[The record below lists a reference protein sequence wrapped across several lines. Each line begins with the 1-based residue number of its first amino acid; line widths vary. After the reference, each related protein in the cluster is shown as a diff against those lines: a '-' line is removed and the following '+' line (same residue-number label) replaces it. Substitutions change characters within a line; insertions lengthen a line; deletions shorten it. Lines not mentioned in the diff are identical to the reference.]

1 MMMRHEFYKF
11 CRLILINNII
21 KDYIDVFKAVYRLIK
36 INDNNNVIFILSQ
49 ISDNLSLL

>member
-21 KDYIDVFKAVYRLIK
+21 KYYIDVFKAVYHLIK
-36 INDNNNVIFILSQ
+36 INNNNNDNVIFILS
-49 ISDNLSLL
+49 